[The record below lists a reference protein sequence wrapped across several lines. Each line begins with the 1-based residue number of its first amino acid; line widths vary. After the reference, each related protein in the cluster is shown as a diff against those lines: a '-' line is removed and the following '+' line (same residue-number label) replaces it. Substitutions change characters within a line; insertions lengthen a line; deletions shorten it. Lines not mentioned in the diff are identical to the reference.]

1 MSKFN
6 YFEFR
11 YQKLNMMAFVCACN
25 QFKIYDLVFFIL
37 FLQKKKTDRKEGLNL
52 N

>member
-11 YQKLNMMAFVCACN
+11 YQKLNMMAFVCMCN

-37 FLQKKKTDRKEGLNL
+37 FLQKKNQTEKKG
-52 N
+52 

>member
-11 YQKLNMMAFVCACN
+11 YQKLNMIAFVCAIN
-25 QFKIYDLVFFIL
+25 SKFMIL
-37 FLQKKKTDRKEGLNL
+37 FFSFFFYKKKTDRKEGLNL
-52 N
+52 NW

>member
-11 YQKLNMMAFVCACN
+11 YQKLNMMAFVCAIN
-25 QFKIYDLVFFIL
+25 SRFMIL
-37 FLQKKKTDRKEGLNL
+37 FFSFFFYKKKKQTEKKGLT
-52 N
+52 

>member
-11 YQKLNMMAFVCACN
+11 YQKLNMIAFVCAIN
-25 QFKIYDLVFFIL
+25 SKFMIL
-37 FLQKKKTDRKEGLNL
+37 FFSFFFYKKKKQTEKKG
-52 N
+52 

>member
-11 YQKLNMMAFVCACN
+11 YQKLNMMAFVCAIN
-25 QFKIYDLVFFIL
+25 SRFFIL
-37 FLQKKKTDRKEGLNL
+37 FLQKKKQTEKKG
-52 N
+52 

>member
-11 YQKLNMMAFVCACN
+11 YQKLNMMAFVCAIN
-25 QFKIYDLVFFIL
+25 SKFMIL
-37 FLQKKKTDRKEGLNL
+37 FFSFFFYKKKNQTEKKG
-52 N
+52 